1 MTSATERR
9 ALYYEN
15 DDSHDPMISVDI
27 NEYLIEEWPKLT
39 LAQRKAVWTLCQNDE
54 EFDFDPI
61 YEQIDTMVVQLAE
74 TDKTIDLSDVEIIDD
89 DEEDEYE
96 DEYEDDEYEDDAE
109 EVSVS

>member
-74 TDKTIDLSDVEIIDD
+74 TDKTIDLSDVELFDD
-89 DEEDEYE
+89 EDEYE
-96 DEYEDDEYEDDAE
+96 DEYEEDDEKDEKE
-109 EVSVS
+109 EVNAS

>member
-74 TDKTIDLSDVEIIDD
+74 TDKTIDLSDVELFDDD
-89 DEEDEYE
+89 DEYE
-96 DEYEDDEYEDDAE
+96 EEYEDDEEE